1 MKPITL
7 TLSAFGPYA
16 QKVTLPLSELGDS
29 GLYLIC
35 GDTGSG
41 KTTIFDAL
49 AFALYGE
56 PSGSDRTTTSLR
68 SDFADLNTPTF
79 VELTFSYQGSA
90 YTVKRNPAYMR
101 PAKRGNGLVA
111 EKPAAELTLP
121 DGTVITGPVLSRLTS
136 KNYSGLAKVNSC
148 RLS

>member
-1 MKPITL
+1 MKPVTL

-16 QKVTLPLSELGDS
+16 QKTTLPLSELGDS

-56 PSGSDRTTTSLR
+56 PSGADRTNTSLR
-68 SDFADLNTPTF
+68 SDFADLDTPTF
-79 VELTFSYQGSA
+79 VELTFSYQSDT

-101 PAKRGNGLVA
+101 PAKRGSGLVL
-111 EKPAAELTLP
+111 EKP
-121 DGTVITGPVLSRLTS
+121 
-136 KNYSGLAKVNSC
+136 
-148 RLS
+148 